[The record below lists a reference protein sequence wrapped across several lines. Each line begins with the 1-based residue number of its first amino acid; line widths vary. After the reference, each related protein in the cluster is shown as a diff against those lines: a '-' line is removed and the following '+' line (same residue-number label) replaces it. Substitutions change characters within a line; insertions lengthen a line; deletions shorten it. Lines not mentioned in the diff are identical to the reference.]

1 MTPHTIPQTVLFP
14 DLFDKPLVAT
24 FNQEH
29 ASSDGGAVLLKAAE
43 RVYGL
48 VKAFCPVSGRQTR
61 TGEDSAHARGPDR
74 PAGLWHRVRSGA
86 ARSCRAGRRATPRSP
101 TRRRRSSRVGG
112 PAQLDNGKWGAGL
125 EGPRVAELPKNDRLP
140 GTPIRVTDRTDQS
153 WTTTLTEVVDRTDTT
168 IVVKNSGRPRS

>member
-1 MTPHTIPQTVLFP
+1 MGLAYGGRLQGHGGGSTAPPRPRLSREVVEGRAIGWGSEVDSRTQ
-14 DLFDKPLVAT
+14 PLPRR
-24 FNQEH
+24 
-29 ASSDGGAVLLKAAE
+29 
-43 RVYGL
+43 RVFWGE
-48 VKAFCPVSGRQTR
+48 AGRWAQN
-61 TGEDSAHARGPDR
+61 SMAGP
-74 PAGLWHRVRSGA
+74 

-125 EGPRVAELPKNDRLP
+125 EGPRVAELPKNNRLP